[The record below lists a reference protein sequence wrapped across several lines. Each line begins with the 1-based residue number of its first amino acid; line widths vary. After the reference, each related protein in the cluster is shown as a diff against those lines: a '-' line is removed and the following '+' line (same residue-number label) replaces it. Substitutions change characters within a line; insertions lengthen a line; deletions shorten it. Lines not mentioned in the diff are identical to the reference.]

1 MNVVFYQHTN
11 DGKVNRQILS
21 FGTMEQALINF
32 YGSMRA
38 SVADTN
44 IKFIACEITD
54 DKGLVYKRDEFTRE
68 AQPQPEPEPEENPT
82 EEE

>member
-1 MNVVFYQHTN
+1 MNVVFYQHTQA
-11 DGKVNRQILS
+11 GAVNRQILS

-54 DKGLVYKRDEFTRE
+54 DKGLVYKRDEFKRE
-68 AQPQPEPEPEENPT
+68 TQPEPEPEENPT

>member
-44 IKFIACEITD
+44 IKYIACEITD
-54 DKGLVYKRDEFTRE
+54 DKGLVYKRDEFKRE
-68 AQPQPEPEPEENPT
+68 TQPSNEEQPS